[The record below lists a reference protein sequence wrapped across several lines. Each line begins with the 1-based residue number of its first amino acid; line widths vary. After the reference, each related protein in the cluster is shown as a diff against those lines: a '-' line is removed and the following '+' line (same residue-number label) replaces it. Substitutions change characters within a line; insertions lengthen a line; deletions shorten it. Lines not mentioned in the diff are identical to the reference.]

1 VHETDLPVDDPAAAH
16 VVVRTSDGAALPE
29 LTRHRRGMLTSLSV
43 VVLSADAAGLDLV
56 RAMTELAPPQYRM
69 EFVVADGAH
78 DGRAGEGL
86 DAIARHLDQLA
97 WSWEIVEEPAGGR
110 IAAFDQA
117 SAVATGEFVVVAAP
131 GVASVQPLTGALG
144 HMWVNGADALIVG
157 GAASRPDGDG
167 SVTAVPSAASTL
179 DVRAERLITALGLRR
194 GPAGGSPAIVVLRRW
209 VARFLFDDIARA
221 IDPVE
226 EFAERVRLVEMRL
239 VEVVD
244 STP

>member
-1 VHETDLPVDDPAAAH
+1 VHETDLPVDDPSTAH
-16 VVVRTSDGAALPE
+16 VVVRPGDGSGLTE

-43 VVLSADAAGLDLV
+43 VVLSADADGLALV
-56 RAMTELAPPQYRM
+56 RAMTEWAPPQYRM

-78 DGRAGEGL
+78 DGRADEGL

-131 GVASVQPLTGALG
+131 GVASVRALTGALG

-157 GAASRPDGDG
+157 GAPADPPTVPTTGGPAGATTPD
-167 SVTAVPSAASTL
+167 L
-179 DVRAERLITALGLRR
+179 RAERLTTALGLRR
-194 GPAGGSPAIVVLRRW
+194 GPRGSSPAIVVLRRW
-209 VARFLFDDIARA
+209 VARFLFDDISRA

-244 STP
+244 SGS

>member
-1 VHETDLPVDDPAAAH
+1 MHETDLPADDPATAH
-16 VVVRTSDGAALPE
+16 VVVRPGDGTGLPE

-43 VVLSADAAGLDLV
+43 VVLSADADGLALV
-56 RAMTELAPPQYRM
+56 RAMTEWAPPQYRM

-78 DGRAGEGL
+78 DGRADEGL
-86 DAIARHLDQLA
+86 DAIAQHLDQLA
-97 WSWEIVEEPAGGR
+97 WTWEIVEEPAGGR

-131 GVASVQPLTGALG
+131 GVTSVQALTGALG

-157 GAASRPDGDG
+157 GAAPDPG
-167 SVTAVPSAASTL
+167 STAPTDASAS
-179 DVRAERLITALGLRR
+179 DVRAERLTTALGLRR
-194 GPAGGSPAIVVLRRW
+194 GPAGGSPVIVVLRRW

-239 VEVVD
+239 VEVVE
-244 STP
+244 PAP